1 MTMTTDITPAITR
14 RITSVLFATKSLH
27 SMGLVVTITV
37 SSIIAVR
44 LTGSEASAGLPATL
58 STLGRVAGA
67 YPFGWLMDRL
77 GRRLGLSVG
86 FMAAIVGAAAG
97 ALAVLQGIYWIFLAG
112 SFLIGMSSSAME
124 QTRYIAAEVAPVGRR
139 ANAIGLIVFSGA
151 VGALGSRM
159 VMGINERLT
168 ETTGIPNLAGPWL
181 LTIVLMGIAMLLNQV
196 LLRPDPLRL
205 RRQLASGEDRRET
218 GPVQSARSMGQIF
231 SRPNVLLA
239 VTMMALAQ
247 LGMVVVMVVT
257 PLQIEHEGYGTL
269 SISTALMLHTL
280 GMFAF
285 ASITGWLISRLG
297 RMPVVW
303 LGLLLMAGAGL
314 VGYYAG
320 SLTFLYFAIFL
331 LGLGWNLC
339 YIVGSTLLSD
349 ELISQERGRVQGIS
363 EMVVGMG
370 AVVGSLTSGS
380 VYGAYGFSGAN
391 MVVLIVVVFMALSIT
406 AARWAEARAGTA
418 SPELGHVSPK

>member
-1 MTMTTDITPAITR
+1 MTITTDITPAITR
-14 RITSVLFATKSLH
+14 RITSALFATKSLH
-27 SMGLVVTITV
+27 STGLVVTITV

-44 LTGSEASAGLPATL
+44 LTGSEASAGIPATL

-77 GRRLGLSVG
+77 GRRLGISVG

-97 ALAVLQGIYWIFLAG
+97 ALAVLQGIYWILLAG
-112 SFLIGMSSSAME
+112 SFLIGMSRSAME

-151 VGALGSRM
+151 VGALAGPM
-159 VMGINERLT
+159 VVGVNERLT
-168 ETTGIPNLAGPWL
+168 ETIGIPNLAGPWML
-181 LTIVLMGIAMLLNQV
+181 IVVLMGIAMLLNQV

-205 RRQLASGEDRRET
+205 GRQLASDEDRRET

-239 VTMMALAQ
+239 VTVMALAQ
-247 LGMVVVMVVT
+247 LAMVVVMVVT
-257 PLQIEHEGYGTL
+257 PLHIDLEGYGSLRTA
-269 SISTALMLHTL
+269 SIALMWHTL

-314 VGYYAG
+314 SGYYAG
-320 SLTFLYFAIFL
+320 SLIFLYFAIFL

-339 YIVGSTLLSD
+339 YIAGSTLLSD
-349 ELISQERGRVQGIS
+349 ELISQERGRAQGIS

-370 AVVGSLTSGS
+370 AVVGSSASGS
-380 VYGAYGFSGAN
+380 VYGAYGYSGAN
-391 MVVLIVVVFMALSIT
+391 MVVLVVVVFMVLSIT
-406 AARWAEARAGTA
+406 AARWAEARVGTVA
-418 SPELGHVSPK
+418 P